1 MRVVGERAIGLGQA
15 VNAGDVNGDE
25 IPDALVSAPGR
36 RSVVYVIYGARTW
49 RRTIP
54 LGVLSAERGYRIVT
68 DANIETL
75 LPIANAGDVNGD
87 GIPGPAGRHPRRF
100 GTVYVVYGR
109 RPGGTVNLDQL
120 QPTEGYRILGAPGDN
135 AGTDVANAGD
145 VNGDSIPDQLIGAPQ
160 AFMMPGRAYVVY
172 GQRPGATID
181 LETLGEDQGY
191 RMDGDVR
198 RGRERGAVR
207 G

>member
-1 MRVVGERAIGLGQA
+1 MLSAVVAGARRCRPPNSVAIDLAADYNMRVVGERAIGLGQA

-87 GIPGPAGRHPRRF
+87 GIPDQLVGIPDDP

-135 AGTDVANAGD
+135 AGTDVAT
-145 VNGDSIPDQLIGAPQ
+145 P
-160 AFMMPGRAYVVY
+160 
-172 GQRPGATID
+172 ATS
-181 LETLGEDQGY
+181 TAT
-191 RMDGDVR
+191 RSPTS
-198 RGRERGAVR
+198 
-207 G
+207 